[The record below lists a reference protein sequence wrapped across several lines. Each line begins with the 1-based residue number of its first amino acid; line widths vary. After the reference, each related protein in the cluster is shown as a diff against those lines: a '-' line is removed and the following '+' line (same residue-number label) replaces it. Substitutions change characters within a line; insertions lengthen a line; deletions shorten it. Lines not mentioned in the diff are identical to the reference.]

1 MKASH
6 LFRSAISLSIV
17 ALFVFAGCK
26 KTNPASPG
34 NNGVTSGDFL
44 SSRNYDKMTVE
55 IQYIAGY
62 QPSSATIGNLTS
74 FLQSRLNKPAGI
86 NVTQK
91 AISIS
96 GKSAY
101 SLIDIQAIEHANRT
115 QNTSGS
121 TITAYVFFA
130 DGDYAGNAGSSQ
142 VLGITYG
149 FSSIVIFEKTIQNLS
164 GGVGQPSVST
174 LESTVSEHEFGHAL
188 GLVNNGTSMQAS
200 HQDTPHGKHCTS
212 TSCLMY
218 YSVETSDVVA
228 NLLGGIPT
236 LDANCLNDLHANG
249 GR

>member
-1 MKASH
+1 MKPSI
-6 LFRSAISLSIV
+6 LFRYTLAIAI
-17 ALFVFAGCK
+17 LFIYSGCK
-26 KTNPASPG
+26 KSNPFSPG
-34 NNGVTSGDFL
+34 NNGVTPNDFL

-55 IQYIAGY
+55 VQYIAGY
-62 QPSSATIGNLTS
+62 QPSSATVSNLTT
-74 FLQSRLNKPAGI
+74 FLQSRLNKPGGI

-96 GKSAY
+96 GKSSY
-101 SLIDIQAIEHANRT
+101 SLTDIEAIEHANRT

-121 TITAYVFFA
+121 TVTAYVFFV

-149 FSSIVIFEKTIQNLS
+149 NSSIVIFEKTIQSLS

-174 LESTVSEHEFGHAL
+174 LESTVSEHEFGHVL
-188 GLVNNGTSMQAS
+188 GLVNNGTSMQSS

-228 NLLGGIPT
+228 NLLGGIPS
-236 LDANCLNDLHANG
+236 LDANCLNDLHGNG